1 MGFSSLPFTANLV
14 PERPRVLISTDDFVA
29 PETRLCHGRWPQALE
44 RRSRELSHGQRVGY
58 NSLSTIG
65 MTHERLTPILIACP
79 LAPEEF
85 LKQFTALLRE
95 HAAVDITAM
104 I

>member
-1 MGFSSLPFTANLV
+1 VGFSSLPFTANLV
-14 PERPRVLISTDDFVA
+14 PERPRVLICTDDFV
-29 PETRLCHGRWPQALE
+29 RLKCRFAAVDCRRLSRGDREPSHGR
-44 RRSRELSHGQRVGY
+44 RVGY

-65 MTHERLTPILIACP
+65 MAHERPTPILIACP
-79 LAPEEF
+79 FVPEKF

-95 HAAVDITAM
+95 HAAVDIAAM

>member
-1 MGFSSLPFTANLV
+1 MA
-14 PERPRVLISTDDFVA
+14 
-29 PETRLCHGRWPQALE
+29 
-44 RRSRELSHGQRVGY
+44 
-58 NSLSTIG
+58 
-65 MTHERLTPILIACP
+65 HERLTPILIACP
-79 LAPEEF
+79 LAPEVF